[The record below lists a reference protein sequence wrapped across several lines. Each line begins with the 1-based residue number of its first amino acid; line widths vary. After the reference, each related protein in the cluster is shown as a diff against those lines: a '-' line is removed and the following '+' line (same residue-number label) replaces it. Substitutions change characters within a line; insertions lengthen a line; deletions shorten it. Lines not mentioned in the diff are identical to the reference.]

1 MPDKNP
7 PTPKKSMLYNAIIVL
22 VVILLLQ
29 AFIVPLVNQSQV
41 TDVTYDQFIAMLDAG
56 NVTQVGSMRS
66 TRTFCT
72 TMLMNSV

>member
-1 MPDKNP
+1 
-7 PTPKKSMLYNAIIVL
+7 MLYNAIIVL

-56 NVTQVGSMRS
+56 NVTQVALENGTIVFIAEDEATGASRIWPRRS
-66 TRTFCT
+66 KP
-72 TMLMNSV
+72 

>member
-41 TDVTYDQFIAMLDAG
+41 TDVTYDQFIAMLDAAVRRLKRRIWAMETYTSLLPG
-56 NVTQVGSMRS
+56 K
-66 TRTFCT
+66 
-72 TMLMNSV
+72 